1 MLILFPL
8 LTWFFSLEDIATYS
22 FFLISV
28 GFISVVSGLAMEQ
41 AYIRGFYSVAD
52 NVRLLLECLSISL
65 LGLVAVSSVL
75 YLFSDVALTYVFSS
89 DDFKYF
95 VYICTSLLFLNLK
108 RFTSL
113 FLRFNS
119 YPKIFFISELCFSST
134 MIIGVVIG
142 SLCLNEMD
150 LDDLILLY
158 LSSYVFYF
166 IVFFSTVRID
176 YKSFTSYKID
186 SLELRSKIEYALPL
200 MVSILVVSLLSM
212 VDKFYLKQH
221 VSLEDFG
228 LYMSALKVVG
238 AIALIKPFVGIFWT
252 PISMKWY
259 EQCEKLDSYRIL
271 FTGIIFFV
279 NLFYMF
285 VLFAVPLIKPLFNK
299 EFTELFYLVPI
310 LLLYPCFYLFSEI
323 TQVGILYA
331 KKTRYSLYASSLS
344 VLISLLLAHSFIP
357 SYGVESAAIVLSFT
371 FMVFFC
377 FRTYFSSKIW
387 RTFITIKHISSILIL
402 VMFSLIF
409 SYQGV
414 NGYNALGF
422 ILLNIIFS
430 VSDLKKLRSLIY
442 VENQEAPL

>member
-1 MLILFPL
+1 
-8 LTWFFSLEDIATYS
+8 
-22 FFLISV
+22 
-28 GFISVVSGLAMEQ
+28 
-41 AYIRGFYSVAD
+41 
-52 NVRLLLECLSISL
+52 
-65 LGLVAVSSVL
+65 
-75 YLFSDVALTYVFSS
+75 
-89 DDFKYF
+89 
-95 VYICTSLLFLNLK
+95 
-108 RFTSL
+108 
-113 FLRFNS
+113 
-119 YPKIFFISELCFSST
+119 
-134 MIIGVVIG
+134 
-142 SLCLNEMD
+142 
-150 LDDLILLY
+150 
-158 LSSYVFYF
+158 
-166 IVFFSTVRID
+166 
-176 YKSFTSYKID
+176 
-186 SLELRSKIEYALPL
+186 
-200 MVSILVVSLLSM
+200 
-212 VDKFYLKQH
+212 
-221 VSLEDFG
+221 
-228 LYMSALKVVG
+228 
-238 AIALIKPFVGIFWT
+238 
-252 PISMKWY
+252 
-259 EQCEKLDSYRIL
+259 
-271 FTGIIFFV
+271 
-279 NLFYMF
+279 
-285 VLFAVPLIKPLFNK
+285 
-299 EFTELFYLVPI
+299 LFYLVPI